1 MCWFENYDYDSACRP
16 TYIILHSERRPWCLV
31 PDTVLVTRVQVGI
44 PIAFIY
50 FEGETWELPQIT
62 KTVNEM
68 VGFGYDGGL
77 YPHWI
82 IQYWAIHQYLL

>member
-1 MCWFENYDYDSACRP
+1 MMSSSGHCTCNPC
-16 TYIILHSERRPWCLV
+16 T
-31 PDTVLVTRVQVGI
+31 GI